1 MGSKYFLY
9 SGQGSQYMNM
19 GKKLYMEDE
28 TFSKY
33 MRYLDDIVIDETG
46 DSVIE
51 YMYNEPLMT
60 DKIFDNIIFTHP
72 AICMVEYSMTKT
84 LNKRRII
91 PDGLIGCSLGE
102 YTAMAVAGV
111 VDIEELMLMII
122 KQARLLSQSNIS
134 GGMLA
139 IIDDF
144 SRYQKSYFER
154 IGLQIISV
162 NHNSHFIVSGDRNSI
177 DKLIDDLKGK
187 NINSFDLPV
196 KYGFHSSNIEP
207 FYDVF
212 MNEVADITLKKAKIP
227 VYSCSQCRPVSEYT
241 KDMLWNVVRNNILY
255 REVLQKYVKE
265 NDVLI
270 DVGPQGTLA
279 GFSKKILNRTSGI
292 FSTMTLF
299 NQEQKAISQIEDYV
313 NNNKA
318 N

>member
-1 MGSKYFLY
+1 MLRQQEIKKRKENFCDYAFLNGSVITVDQTDTIFEAIGIKDNKILWV
-9 SGQGSQYMNM
+9 GSNEEV
-19 GKKLYMEDE
+19 KEFVSDE
-28 TFSKY
+28 TTIY
-33 MRYLDDIVIDETG
+33 
-46 DSVIE
+46 
-51 YMYNEPLMT
+51 
-60 DKIFDNIIFTHP
+60 
-72 AICMVEYSMTKT
+72 
-84 LNKRRII
+84 
-91 PDGLIGCSLGE
+91 
-102 YTAMAVAGV
+102 
-111 VDIEELMLMII
+111 
-122 KQARLLSQSNIS
+122 
-134 GGMLA
+134 
-139 IIDDF
+139 
-144 SRYQKSYFER
+144 
-154 IGLQIISV
+154 
-162 NHNSHFIVSGDRNSI
+162 
-177 DKLIDDLKGK
+177 DLKGK
-187 NINSFDLPV
+187 NINYFDLPV

-227 VYSCSQCRPVSEYT
+227 VYSCSQCRPVGEYT
-241 KDMLWNVVRNNILY
+241 KDMLWNVVRNNIMY